1 MKDQS
6 VLLLDFISLWD
17 EKHSGSRG
25 WVRWISVS
33 TVICCSDA
41 TVCLLFL
48 TTHPDCTL
56 YLCHWLK
63 ELTKKADEHTETEQ
77 LHRREPDSNFA
88 RNSSCAPFQ
97 YHENRATLTFSWL
110 VLQEQNMRFSIW
122 RGLRLKKLPILG
134 IGSLGSTAVPLLRNF
149 WLTRRLLLTCCVPPV
164 MRFSAEWWI
173 PRFLKSHHYF
183 FSKGQ
188 KFTHRRWWQTV
199 QLNRLNRG
207 DGWGFTRSGQSSS

>member
-1 MKDQS
+1 VPAFPYYPSWLYIVPLSLAERAHQKGRWTYRNRAAAPARAQ
-6 VLLLDFISLWD
+6 VLF
-17 EKHSGSRG
+17 
-25 WVRWISVS
+25 
-33 TVICCSDA
+33 
-41 TVCLLFL
+41 
-48 TTHPDCTL
+48 
-56 YLCHWLK
+56 
-63 ELTKKADEHTETEQ
+63 
-77 LHRREPDSNFA
+77 PDSNFA